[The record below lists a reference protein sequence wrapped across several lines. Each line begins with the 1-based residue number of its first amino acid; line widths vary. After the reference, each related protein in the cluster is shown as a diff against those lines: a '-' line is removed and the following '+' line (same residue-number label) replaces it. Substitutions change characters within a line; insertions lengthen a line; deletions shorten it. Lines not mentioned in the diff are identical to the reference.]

1 MAATKKDYT
10 VEVASTDRD
19 NLTSFT
25 LKGYTAR
32 DISAVKR
39 FLIDVDYYKA
49 TTIRILEDT
58 DAQKDLE
65 EKAS

>member
-1 MAATKKDYT
+1 MAAPKKDYT

-19 NLTSFT
+19 NLMSFY
-25 LKGYTAR
+25 LKGYSKSE
-32 DISAVKR
+32 ISAVKR
-39 FLIDVDYYKA
+39 FLTDVDYYKA